1 MTPRRAERPPDD
13 EEPELTADEIHWIRE
28 QRKQHQHEV
37 WLRGQ
42 IRVIWPWIVSLLGG
56 IVGAVTLIKE
66 HFKW

>member
-1 MTPRRAERPPDD
+1 MTPKRAERPPDD